1 MSHLLKLDQQK
12 GMRDNLCVRTS
23 ASRNKAD
30 FLKRNAVGFFKT
42 RNEKETKKKRA
53 WVKERV
59 RASVCW
65 TLKESACEVKNE
77 RLLWSLL
84 EAAKL

>member
-30 FLKRNAVGFFKT
+30 FLKRNAVGFFKR
-42 RNEKETKKKRA
+42 RNEKETKKERA
-53 WVKERV
+53 
-59 RASVCW
+59 
-65 TLKESACEVKNE
+65 
-77 RLLWSLL
+77 
-84 EAAKL
+84 

>member
-30 FLKRNAVGFFKT
+30 FFNVMRSAFLKG
-42 RNEKETKKKRA
+42 ETKKKQRR
-53 WVKERV
+53 KGRE
-59 RASVCW
+59 
-65 TLKESACEVKNE
+65 
-77 RLLWSLL
+77 
-84 EAAKL
+84 